1 VAHLII
7 ISEREEDLKFAM
19 ELAKA
24 NSMEYQVALGVDDVT
39 HAITAHRQCAVFWD
53 AENEVTASAV
63 GDTLMKFLPP
73 SKVFAVTDG
82 PLNGYPHLFRYPAF
96 GHHLFR
102 RYDSPAAALLSKL
115 LGGAFLAHPFGLER
129 YFEEGTP
136 IRKIQL
142 KRSSQ
147 KSPAVE
153 AVQNVLTKLNLVS
166 RVAAFTAQA
175 TDELLMNAIFDA
187 PVDAKGKTTRKAL
200 ARDIDFALNDNES
213 VQLEFAH
220 TEGYIGIRVRDQFGS
235 LSIDT
240 LLGFLRKDYQT
251 GAYVP
256 RKNDP
261 GAGLGLN
268 GIIQTG
274 MSVLFISRPG
284 DKTEVM
290 IFVARTENYKTFR
303 SGFRFLSILSE

>member
-7 ISEREEDLKFAM
+7 ISRRDEDKAFGIA
-19 ELAKA
+19 LAKA
-24 NSMEYQVALGVDDVT
+24 NSMDYGVAVGLEEVT
-39 HAITAHRQCAVFWD
+39 HAITAHRQCAVLWD
-53 AENEVTASAV
+53 AENEHAASAV
-63 GDTLMKFLPP
+63 GDALLKFLPP

-82 PLNGYPHLFRYPAF
+82 PLNSYPHLFRYPAF

-102 RYDSPAAALLSKL
+102 RYQDPAPGLMAKL
-115 LGGAFLAHPFGLER
+115 LGGAFLTHPFGLDR
-129 YFEEGTP
+129 YFPEGTP
-136 IRKIQL
+136 VKKIEL
-142 KRSSQ
+142 KRSGQ
-147 KSPAVE
+147 KSAAVE
-153 AVQNVLTKLNLVS
+153 AVQKVLTKLNLTS

-187 PVDAKGKTTRKAL
+187 PVDGAGKTTRKSL
-200 ARDIDFALNDNES
+200 ARDIDFPLAEGE
-213 VQLEFAH
+213 VVRLEFAH
-220 TEGYIGIRVRDQFGS
+220 TDAYIGISVRDQFGS
-235 LSIDT
+235 LSKDV

-290 IFVARTENYKTFR
+290 IFAARTENYKDFR
-303 SGFRFLSILSE
+303 AGFRFLSILA